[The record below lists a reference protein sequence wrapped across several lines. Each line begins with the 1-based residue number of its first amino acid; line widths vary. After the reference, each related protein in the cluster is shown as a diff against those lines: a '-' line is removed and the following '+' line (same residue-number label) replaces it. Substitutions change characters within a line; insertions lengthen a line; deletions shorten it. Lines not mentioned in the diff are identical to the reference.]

1 MVETELGVV
10 TRTELDVA
18 IAELDSLEKY
28 KAIQGS
34 SLNIFPTEEVLCFNQ
49 TVPDA
54 TAKDLT
60 HRFSYGELLQ
70 MMKKRQQYA
79 ENFSK

>member
-10 TRTELDVA
+10 TRTERDVA

-28 KAIQGS
+28 KAIQGL
-34 SLNIFPTEEVLCFNQ
+34 SLHIFPTEEVLCLNQ
-49 TVPDA
+49 TVADA

-60 HRFSYGELLQ
+60 HRFSIGELFANVRT
-70 MMKKRQQYA
+70 KNRQR
-79 ENFSK
+79 